1 MAASFVERSI
11 GSLRGIA
18 ERSLFSETIAR
29 TNGPLQAID
38 ARAKLAGLLVLILAT
53 VFTHE
58 LRAIAVLLVLAIV
71 LTFVA
76 GRGALSAVLRVWL
89 AGALFTG
96 IAALGALVLTRGDVV
111 ARLPFGLAITRQGLL
126 AYAFVLGRVL
136 TTTALSLVLVLTT
149 RWDALLRALRAL
161 RVPAMLIVIISMTYR
176 YVFVLLEVAAELF
189 DGRRSRRIGKLTPAV
204 ERRLASAAAGA
215 LLTRTLTMTDDV
227 YLAMQSRGF
236 RGDVRLLDD
245 ARMRMRDWIVMIAFI
260 ALAILIVAVN
270 R

>member
-1 MAASFVERSI
+1 MSASFVERSI
-11 GSLRGIA
+11 QSLRGIA
-18 ERSLFSETIAR
+18 ERSLFSESIAR
-29 TNGPLQAID
+29 SKGPLQSID
-38 ARAKLAGLLVLILAT
+38 ARAKLAGLLALILAT
-53 VFTHE
+53 VFTRD
-58 LRAIAVLLVLAIV
+58 LRAVAALLIVAVLLTI
-71 LTFVA
+71 VA
-76 GRGALSAVLRVWL
+76 GRGALGAVLRVWI

-96 IAALGALVLTRGDVV
+96 IAAVGALVLTPGDAI
-111 ARLPFGLAITRQGLL
+111 ARLPFGLAITRQGAL

-149 RWDALLRALRAL
+149 RWDALLRALRML
-161 RVPAMLIVIISMTYR
+161 RVPSMLIVIISMTYR

-189 DGRRSRRIGKLTPAV
+189 DGRRSRRIGKLAPAV
-204 ERRLASAAAGA
+204 ERRLAGAAAGA

-245 ARMRMRDWIVMIAFI
+245 ARMHSRDWLVMIAFV
-260 ALAILIVAVN
+260 AAAILVVAVS